1 MGALALSAP
10 REGYVTMKTRTNH
23 DDAERRG
30 HDRIAR
36 SRPGVTAF
44 EHLTQFFGGEE
55 DVVAAYLYGQPASPR
70 TWPDSDI
77 EVGLLFRETLGADA
91 IGEYL
96 EGVGTSN
103 PLGEAPGILMPFAL
117 NAHILPV
124 VYEVLTW
131 GRLLV
136 DNDPAAREAFA
147 RRTAERMERE
157 RSHLLEEA
165 HETILKARAFGLPSA
180 DEAVRAVSQTS
191 RGIDPLRI
199 GWRLARVLTSVP
211 ILEMFTRDVEALAQD
226 AERVNQIVGV
236 FGNASG
242 AATGIA
248 KAMLTTYAIP
258 RPPRRWEVFLPLA
271 DAGVIPM
278 ELALHL
284 AAMVE
289 TRWALL
295 TASGIMA
302 PERVIA
308 MIRGYLPPI
317 ITFARRASWA
327 TELPGLTASQ
337 KLH

>member
-1 MGALALSAP
+1 M
-10 REGYVTMKTRTNH
+10 
-23 DDAERRG
+23 
-30 HDRIAR
+30 
-36 SRPGVTAF
+36 TAF
-44 EHLTQFFGGEE
+44 EHLAQFFRGEDE
-55 DVVAAYLYGQPASPR
+55 VVAVYLYGQPAAPR

-77 EVGLLFRETLGADA
+77 EVGIVFRETVGAEA

-96 EGVGTSN
+96 EGLGSSN
-103 PLGEAPGILMPFAL
+103 PLGESPGVLMPFAL

-136 DNDPAAREAFA
+136 DNDSAERDAFA

-180 DEAVRAVSQTS
+180 DESVRAVSHTS
-191 RGIDPLRI
+191 RGLDAIRV

-211 ILEMFTRDVEALAQD
+211 ILEMFTRDVEAVAQD

-236 FGNASG
+236 FSNASG
-242 AATGIA
+242 AATGLA
-248 KAMLTTYAIP
+248 KAMLTTYAIA
-258 RPPRRWEVFLPLA
+258 RPARRWEVFLPLA

-289 TRWALL
+289 TRWTLL
-295 TASGIMA
+295 TGSGIMA

-327 TELPGLTASQ
+327 TELPGLATVQ